1 MNKIGFTLFL
11 IIILSFM
18 ACSTQ
23 NEVGTNGLNGGIG
36 IDILSENIGKT
47 KEVVFKSL
55 NLKEGKNVELSDKMA
70 GAYILKDEQK
80 FYGEDFLLAL
90 NFDANN
96 DKMYG
101 FMYIK
106 DFEDNLKDGYNLTK
120 KLYQDLTKE
129 YGDPTTYPES
139 PNSISKIPS
148 YEELATDRISH
159 YMETWKVNDEISVT
173 LEMKYIPDTGI
184 RIAVQYAVLV
194 PTTRTRG

>member
-1 MNKIGFTLFL
+1 
-11 IIILSFM
+11 M

-23 NEVGTNGLNGGIG
+23 NEVETNGLNEGIG
-36 IDILSENIGKT
+36 IDILSESIGKT

-55 NLKEGKNVELSDKMA
+55 NLNEGKNVELSDKMA
-70 GAYILKDEQK
+70 GAYILKDKQK
-80 FYGEDFLLAL
+80 LYGEDFLLAL

-120 KLYQDLTKE
+120 KLHQELTKK

-148 YEELATDRISH
+148 YEELATDKISH